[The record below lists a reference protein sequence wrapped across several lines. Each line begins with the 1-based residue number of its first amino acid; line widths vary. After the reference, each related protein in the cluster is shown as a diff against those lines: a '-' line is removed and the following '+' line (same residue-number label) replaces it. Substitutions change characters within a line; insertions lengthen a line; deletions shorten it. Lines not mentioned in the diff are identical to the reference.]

1 MARHSVKDFTICR
14 YKDENGFEN
23 VIVEIK
29 TEIAKKFKYA
39 LSADTRQP
47 SLEWIETLLTTGLT
61 YARDNFSKINISEYL
76 ERDYVFIE
84 FPKEA
89 VKDFEFI
96 STQFTAIKVS

>member
-1 MARHSVKDFTICR
+1 MARHSVKDFTISR
-14 YKDENGFEN
+14 YKNENGFEN

-39 LSADTRQP
+39 LSEDTRQP
-47 SLEWIETLLTTGLT
+47 SLEWIETLLKTGLT
-61 YARDNFSKINISEYL
+61 YARDNSSKIDISEYL
-76 ERDYVFIE
+76 ERNYVFIE

-89 VKDFEFI
+89 VKDFGFI

>member
-1 MARHSVKDFTICR
+1 MARHSVKDFTIYR

>member
-1 MARHSVKDFTICR
+1 MAKHSVKDFTISRC
-14 YKDENGFEN
+14 KNENGGEN

-47 SLEWIETLLTTGLT
+47 SLKWIEDLLTKGLT
-61 YARDNFSKINISEYL
+61 YARDNFSKIDISEYL
-76 ERDYVFIE
+76 ERDYVFIK

-89 VKDFEFI
+89 VKDFGFI
-96 STQFTAIKVS
+96 STQFTARKVS